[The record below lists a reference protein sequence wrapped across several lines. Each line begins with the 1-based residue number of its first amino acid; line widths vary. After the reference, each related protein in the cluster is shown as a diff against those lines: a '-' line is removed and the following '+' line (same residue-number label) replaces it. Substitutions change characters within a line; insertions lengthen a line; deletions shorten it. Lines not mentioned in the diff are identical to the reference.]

1 MLPNDHLHRAAEASD
16 AAKAALTHLG
26 PAFDAVEAIYAERL
40 REVAV
45 KEPWAAD
52 KLRALALA
60 QKISEAVRGHI
71 EAIML
76 GGEVADKQLDRV
88 RKIEKMSPER
98 RRILGL

>member
-1 MLPNDHLHRAAEASD
+1 MTPELAEARERAD
-16 AAKAALTHLG
+16 KAEQALAHLR
-26 PAFDAVEAIYAERL
+26 PAFEQVEALYAERL

-60 QKISEAVRGHI
+60 QKISEAVREQI
-71 EAIML
+71 EGIVA
-76 GGEVADKQLDRV
+76 GGEVVEQQVARAKR
-88 RKIEKMSPER
+88 IEKMSPER